1 MTPDLGL
8 KIPSIEGAF
17 GINFIVSST
26 NVLVL
31 CLDYLFKD
39 DFLFGF
45 SFEIPL
51 FSSTYKYL

>member
-17 GINFIVSST
+17 GINFIESSA
-26 NVLVL
+26 NVFVL
-31 CLDYLFKD
+31 CLDCLFKD
-39 DFLFGF
+39 VFLFGF
-45 SFEIPL
+45 CFEIPL